1 MEPRS
6 FLASSTKVL
15 VADTSALINLN
26 ATNRASQI
34 IQALPN
40 KLVVEQT
47 VIEELQFGRLRG
59 RSDADIAERL
69 AADGVIEIG
78 RLATGGLDHFET
90 LVAGSAVD
98 TLDDGEAATIAFA
111 LEKSAIPLIDERKAH
126 RICRERFP
134 SLQVASTLE
143 LLAHPNVETALGR
156 SELADAVFQA
166 LLTARMR
173 VFIEYV
179 DWVIELIG
187 NDRATRCVSLPRNVR
202 ERLQEP

>member
-69 AADGVIEIG
+69 AADGVIEID
-78 RLATGGLDHFET
+78 RLATGLDHFET

-179 DWVIELIG
+179 DWVIKLIG
-187 NDRATRCVSLPRNVR
+187 NERATRCVSLPRNVR
-202 ERLQEP
+202 KRLQEP